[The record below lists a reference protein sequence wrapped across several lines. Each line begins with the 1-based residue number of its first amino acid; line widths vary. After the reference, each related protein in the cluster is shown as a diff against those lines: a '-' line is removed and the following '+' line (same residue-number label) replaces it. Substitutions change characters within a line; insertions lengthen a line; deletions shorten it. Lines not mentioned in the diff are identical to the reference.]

1 MRVVFISVVVALAG
15 IFTIGL
21 ALSRHNP
28 ATVEQPAAEET
39 ISDETNT
46 EIAAGR
52 QPVLVE
58 LFTSEGCSSC
68 PPADRLLTNLQY
80 DQPLAGADVIALEF
94 HVDYWDRLGWK
105 DPFSSPA
112 YTRRQENYSRQ
123 LNLDSTY
130 TPQMIVD
137 GRYEFVGS
145 NSAKANETITK
156 SSAESKAAI
165 DLTVSGGKVSVKIDG
180 LKSNSDAV
188 VYLAISETKLSTK
201 VGGGENSGSTLGH
214 SSVVRN
220 LTSIGM
226 IKKGVSSFTF
236 DQPTTQNT
244 AWKPENIKYVV
255 FVQETSSLKVL
266 AVKQK

>member
-1 MRVVFISVVVALAG
+1 MRVVFISVIVLLAS

-21 ALSRHNP
+21 SLSRHKSEI
-28 ATVEQPAAEET
+28 VEQSTIAEVASE
-39 ISDETNT
+39 NV
-46 EIAAGR
+46 AVG
-52 QPVLVE
+52 QPVLLE

-68 PPADRLLTNLQY
+68 PPADRLLTNLT
-80 DQPLAGADVIALEF
+80 DNPDIIALEF

-105 DPFSSPA
+105 DPFSSPS
-112 YTRRQENYSRQ
+112 YTRRQESYMRQ

-145 NSAKANETITK
+145 NRAKANETITK
-156 SSAESKAAI
+156 SSAEQKAAI
-165 DLTVSGGKVSVKIDG
+165 DLNVRDGEVSLKIDG
-180 LKSNSDAV
+180 LKSHSDAV
-188 VYLAISETKLSTK
+188 VFLAIAESKLSTK
-201 VGGGENSGSTLGH
+201 VGGGENSGSTLEH

-226 IKKGVSSFTF
+226 IKKGVGSFTYE
-236 DQPTTQNT
+236 QPITQN
-244 AWKPENIKYVV
+244 AGWKAQNIKYVA

-266 AVKQK
+266 AVKQAAAK